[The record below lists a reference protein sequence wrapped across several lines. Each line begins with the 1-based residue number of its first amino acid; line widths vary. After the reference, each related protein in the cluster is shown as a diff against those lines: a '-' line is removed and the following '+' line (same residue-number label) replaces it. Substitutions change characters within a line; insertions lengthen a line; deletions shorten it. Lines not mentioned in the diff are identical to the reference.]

1 MTPHRIQLRRTK
13 GWRMPPNTARVCRPT
28 LWGNPF
34 THPDPAQAVAAF
46 RHHIQGNS
54 QVHRIEPGGLQLT
67 ARGRCTRNGRAASAT
82 SASRPGCRSTSSSG
96 GGWAP
101 VCAMSDEQID
111 AWGDGRIY
119 LSTYRF

>member
-67 ARGRCTRNGRAASAT
+67 ARGNPRCLHWSWPDWAKENLPRLRGRNLACFCPLGQPCHADVLLELAN
-82 SASRPGCRSTSSSG
+82 
-96 GGWAP
+96 AP
-101 VCAMSDEQID
+101 LACEAV
-111 AWGDGRIY
+111 
-119 LSTYRF
+119 